1 MNRIKELVEILYDSL
16 TCVTIAIIGIAYFN
30 VQFAARVFFW
40 VLVFEFILEMVKKH
54 VRAKR
59 SHAGMDEKED
69 TAEKTQKD

>member
-30 VQFAARVFFW
+30 VQFAARVFCW
-40 VLVFEFILEMVKKH
+40 AVIFEFILGTVKKY
-54 VRAKR
+54 VRARR
-59 SHAGMDEKED
+59 SHVGMDEKED